1 MKQPLIEWLFG
12 VTRPVRVRSHSSLLN
27 IYNVSLVVLHIF
39 HLWESI
45 FFAKRLTIS
54 GKYWFSPWLQWC
66 SLCNLWVEWSS
77 PSKHFL
83 NQNSRP
89 IFLIHFKINVVV
101 FFCSFLE
108 ILDCLLDQ
116 FDPLAFFCL
125 IFSLLP
131 DMCKWR
137 ELLFWFV
144 PVFGVARPQSALVGR
159 PHHVVYGRRAVCR
172 KQRFPAGGA
181 PMASAWHRIILA
193 TTESFAS
200 QFWSVVW
207 RGVHGLF

>member
-1 MKQPLIEWLFG
+1 MKQSLIERFFWSDSTSTSAFSQL
-12 VTRPVRVRSHSSLLN
+12 TSEHIQCLLGGFT
-27 IYNVSLVVLHIF
+27 YF
-39 HLWESI
+39 PPMRTY
-45 FFAKRLTIS
+45 FFAKRLTVL

-66 SLCNLWVEWSS
+66 SLCTLWVEWSS

-116 FDPLAFFCL
+116 FDPLAFFCF
-125 IFSLLP
+125 IFLLLP

-181 PMASAWHRIILA
+181 PMASAWHRIILE

-207 RGVHGLF
+207 RGVHSLF